1 MKTKTI
7 IASLA
12 VSALAFAQPAA
23 AATRSYESIPASG
36 VKASSP
42 ARAGAAVGEAES
54 LRGAPV
60 VPIVITFAVLALL
73 ILLISDDKSKG

>member
-7 IASLA
+7 LASLA

-36 VKASSP
+36 VKSSAT
-42 ARAGAAVGEAES
+42 ARAGATVGEAES

-60 VPIVITFAVLALL
+60 VPIVITFAVLAAIVLL
-73 ILLISDDKSKG
+73 LSGGKSKG